1 MVNDSKADIAS
12 SSRVQDAGHK
22 IPEYLSNVFYKADAK
37 LILDYKTALNLN
49 GVTTRTTVPSGATPT
64 TTSGSTNA
72 PHPAQMQLY
81 GVLET
86 LANIGKS

>member
-1 MVNDSKADIAS
+1 MNTFNS
-12 SSRVQDAGHK
+12 K
-22 IPEYLSNVFYKADAK
+22 IPTGALHEKWDNYKADAK